1 MPELPEVESI
11 CRDLRPVLKGQAIK
25 SALVR
30 RRDLRVPFPKGL
42 AAKLAGRKITRVAR
56 RAKYI
61 LVHLDSAQTLVLH
74 LGMSGRILI
83 QEEDYKPQKHDHF
96 MIILEGG
103 RKIVFNDPRR
113 FGVVHLIDEDE
124 MKTHSAFLHLGPE
137 PLSNQFSG
145 PVLAAAL
152 KGKKT
157 AVKTAIMDQRIV
169 VGVGNIYA
177 SESLFM
183 AGIDPARLAGAIRN
197 DEAESL
203 AGAIR
208 AVLDK
213 AIRAGGSTLRDYRR
227 IGGEAGSFQNHFA
240 VYDKE
245 GRPCPG
251 CICDIGKTGGV
262 RRIVQGGRSTFYC
275 PGKQG

>member
-1 MPELPEVESI
+1 VPELPEVESI
-11 CRDLRPVLKGQAIK
+11 CRDLMPVLKGQVIE
-25 SALVR
+25 SAAVR
-30 RRDLRVPFPKGL
+30 RRDLRAPFPQGL
-42 AAKLAGRKITRVAR
+42 GAKLAGRRVMQVAR

-61 LVHLDSAQTLVLH
+61 LVHLDSAQILVLH

-83 QEEDYKPQKHDHF
+83 QEANYKPQKHDHF
-96 MIILEGG
+96 ILTLMDGK
-103 RKIVFNDPRR
+103 KIVFNDPRR
-113 FGVVHLIDEDE
+113 FGIVYLMGDDEI
-124 MKTHSAFLHLGPE
+124 KTHPAFFHLGPE
-137 PLSNQFSG
+137 PLSNEFSG
-145 PVLAAAL
+145 PILAAAL

-157 AVKTAIMDQRIV
+157 AIKTAIMDQRIV

-183 AGIDPARLAGAIRN
+183 TGIGPARLAGTIRD
-197 DEAESL
+197 DEAELL

-227 IGGEAGSFQNHFA
+227 IGGEAGSFQSHFA

-245 GRPCPG
+245 GRSCPG
-251 CICDIGKTGGV
+251 CVCDIGKTGGI
-262 RRIVQGGRSTFYC
+262 RRIAQGGRSTFYC